1 MLTMEYHNK
10 TKEDLIEAIKILQK
24 KTERAE
30 RITEKI
36 LGSSENAI
44 LILENSRVVQ
54 CNKLS
59 LKIFNKTEKE
69 LLGENLFSFSPKQQP
84 DGTISQDKS
93 KAFVETAMR
102 GKKQIFDW
110 QFIKEN
116 NEIFYTR
123 TRLEQFTL
131 GGQIFVAVRIK
142 DLSQRKSTLK
152 SIRDNESKFK
162 SLADNA
168 PVLLRMTTP
177 NNYFYYFSKQW
188 LNFTGKTELEEKE
201 NGWIENIFPEEVDD
215 VLSQIDLAFKKRRKY
230 ELTYR
235 LKRHDGIFRWVQDI
249 GIPHHDTDG
258 RFAGYISAAT
268 DISDRKSLEE
278 EASKRAALAA
288 SEKRLHKSLQKANIL
303 AITVNTEG
311 KITFCNDSVCKLTN
325 SSRTEI
331 IAKDLFDIVIP
342 LEVNPSFQKIIESG
356 GFSNN
361 LKTYIITSTGE
372 LIDVNFNSIILNN
385 EKGKISG
392 MTIIGEDVSK
402 QIKVQSVLDKAN
414 SQLKDIFDNSSD
426 LIQVFDHRGEFLL
439 VNEAW
444 KQKLEYSDEDIQKI
458 KFTDILHPSYRA
470 TTVEYFKLI
479 AQGKSFEKIET
490 VVVSKSGQSIYLTG
504 SVNCS
509 KTGEYELEYR
519 GIFHDVT
526 EKVRAEKAQ
535 NLYFSITNASI
546 HSKNLSEL
554 FKNIYDEL
562 SKAIPITNF
571 YISLFNTDDNYIS
584 FPYFIDE
591 KYQLKTKNGI
601 RKTGKNFTEYAIKQN
616 RSLLLSKKEIETLI
630 ADKIIDNIG
639 EVPVVWMCAPLR
651 LEDKHIGLVSIKSYD
666 EKITYDEKDVS
677 LLDFISGQ
685 IALAIERKK
694 SEIAL
699 LNSEK
704 KFRDIFESIQDIYFR
719 CKINGDIT
727 MVSPSIQDFMGYA
740 AHEVV
745 DKNITNYYLYSPKI
759 KNLIKEL
766 SKKKSIRDFE
776 VSLVTK
782 KGEIL
787 QCISN
792 IRLVYNEKNIPI
804 EIEGVAKDIS
814 IIKKTNQALIESKEL
829 AEHTLKVKEN
839 FLANMSHEIRTPMN
853 GVIGMIDLLDS
864 TTLTNEQKE
873 YVLTIKKSS
882 ETLLSILNGILDLS
896 KIEAGK
902 MQLRPTVINLKETLD
917 KLYALF
923 SQQALSKNINLF
935 YHIDTKIQEYLK
947 VDEIRLLQI
956 FSNLLSNAIKF
967 TKGGGAINLD
977 IKLHTSTKKKIL
989 MKAEV
994 RDSGI
999 GITKEQIDRLF
1010 TNFSQLDNSS
1020 TKEFGGTGLGLSI
1033 SKELAKLMGGEIGV
1047 FSSPG
1052 FGSTFWFSFE
1062 ALKSDRKAFETAN
1075 KFHDMPG
1082 ISKQFTNY
1090 APHVLIVDDNKINRQ
1105 VASQILRKSGC
1116 NVDTANNGKEAI
1128 KLVKE
1133 KNYEVIFMDIQMP
1146 EMDGVEVTKK
1156 LKKLKNKILP
1166 PIVAMTAYS
1175 MQADR
1180 EKYISAGLD
1189 DYIPKPLK
1197 GHVLI
1202 AKVVELTVDSLSI
1215 QTPKINDHIV
1225 AEETKDNKKT
1235 EIINKEI
1242 ILQLEKYGGFET
1254 VKQVY
1259 DDFLQETEAFLE
1271 EISESLVKQNYKNI
1285 LSILHTIKGNA
1296 GTLGIEKIHMLTTDI
1311 ESKLKIKDYR
1321 DTSFNIKKLTSLYH
1335 EYKSNYKA
1343 ILNSITTYQ
1352 T

>member
-1 MLTMEYHNK
+1 MQYRKK
-10 TKEDLIEAIKILQK
+10 TKEDLIEELKTLQK

-36 LGSSENAI
+36 LESSENAI
-44 LILENSRVVQ
+44 VIFEDSKVVQ
-54 CNKLS
+54 CNELT
-59 LKIFNKTEKE
+59 LKFFCKTEKE
-69 LLGENLFSFSPKQQP
+69 LLGKNIFSFSPKQQP
-84 DGTISQDKS
+84 DGIISRDKS
-93 KAFVETAMR
+93 TAFIETAMR
-102 GKKQIFDW
+102 GEKQLFDW
-110 QFIKEN
+110 QFSKKEN
-116 NEIFYTR
+116 QIFYTR
-123 TRLEQFTL
+123 TRLEPFTFGDKTFL
-131 GGQIFVAVRIK
+131 TVRIK

-152 SIRDNESKFK
+152 SIRENESKFK

-188 LNFTGKTELEEKE
+188 LNFTGKTEKEEEE
-201 NGWIENIFPEEVDD
+201 NGWIENIFPEEIDN

-230 ELTYR
+230 EITYR
-235 LKRHDGIFRWVQDI
+235 LKRHDGIYRWMQDI
-249 GIPHHDTDG
+249 GIPHHDNEG

-268 DISDRKSLEE
+268 DISDRKLLEE
-278 EASKRAALAA
+278 EKSKRAALAA
-288 SEKRLHKSLQKANIL
+288 SEKRLQKSLQKADIL
-303 AITVNTEG
+303 AITVDTEG
-311 KITFCNDSVCKLTN
+311 KITFCNDSVCKLTG
-325 SSRTEI
+325 SEREEI
-331 IAKDLFDIVIP
+331 ISKDLFDIIIP

-385 EKGKISG
+385 EKGQISG

-444 KQKLEYSDEDIQKI
+444 KQKLEYNDEEIKEI
-458 KFTDILHPSYRA
+458 KFTDILHPAYRA

-509 KTGEYELEYR
+509 KIGEFELEYR

-554 FKNIYDEL
+554 FKNIHDEL
-562 SKAIPITNF
+562 SKVIPITNF
-571 YISLFNTDDNYIS
+571 YISLYDDDEYIS
-584 FPYFIDE
+584 FPYFVDE
-591 KYQLKTKNGI
+591 KFKLNTKKGL
-601 RKTGKNFTEYAIKQN
+601 RKTGKNFTEYAINQS
-616 RSLLLSKKEIETLI
+616 RPLLLRKSEIKTLI
-630 ADKIIDNIG
+630 ADKVINNIG
-639 EVPVVWMCAPLR
+639 EIPNVWMCAPLK
-651 LEDKHIGLVSIKSYD
+651 LEDKHIGLVSIKAYD
-666 EKITYDEKDVS
+666 ETITYDEKDIA

-685 IALAIERKK
+685 IALAIERKR
-694 SEIAL
+694 SEIVL

-727 MVSPSIQDFMGYA
+727 MVSPSIKDFMGYGA
-740 AHEVV
+740 NEVV
-745 DKNITNYYLYSPKI
+745 GKNITNHYLYSPKI
-759 KNLIKEL
+759 KNLIRKL
-766 SKKKSIRDFE
+766 AKKKNIRDFE
-776 VSLVTK
+776 VSVVTK
-782 KGEIL
+782 EGGIL

-792 IRLVYNEKNIPI
+792 IRLVYNEKNIPV

-814 IIKKTNQALIESKEL
+814 LIKETNQALIESKEL

-902 MQLRPTVINLKETLD
+902 MQLTPTVINLGETLD

-923 SQQALSKNINLF
+923 AQQALSKNINLF
-935 YHIDTKIQEYLK
+935 YHIDSKIPEYLE

-977 IKLHTSTKKKIL
+977 LKLNPNSKKKFLI
-989 MKAEV
+989 KAEV

-999 GITKEQIDRLF
+999 GITKEEIDKLF

-1033 SKELAKLMGGEIGV
+1033 SKELAQLMGGEIGV

-1062 ALKSDRKAFETAN
+1062 ALKSDKKAFEAAN
-1075 KFHDMPG
+1075 KSHDMPG
-1082 ISKQFTNY
+1082 ISKQFTSY
-1090 APHVLIVDDNKINRQ
+1090 SPSVLVVDDNKINRQ

-1116 NVDTANNGKEAI
+1116 NVDTANSGKEAI
-1128 KLVKE
+1128 KLVKQ
-1133 KNYEVIFMDIQMP
+1133 KDYEVIFMDIQMP
-1146 EMDGVEVTKK
+1146 EMDGVEVTTR
-1156 LKKLKNKILP
+1156 LKKLKSKKLP

-1175 MQADR
+1175 MQEDR
-1180 EKYISAGLD
+1180 EKYINAGLD

-1202 AKVVELTVDSLSI
+1202 SKVVELTAESLSI
-1215 QTPKINDHIV
+1215 QTPNI
-1225 AEETKDNKKT
+1225 AEHTNIKRDSDKPKSI
-1235 EIINKEI
+1235 EIIDTEI
-1242 ILQLEKYGGFET
+1242 ILQLAKYGGFNT
-1254 VKQVY
+1254 VKHVY
-1259 DDFLQETEAFLE
+1259 DDFLSETDVFLE
-1271 EISESLVKQNYKNI
+1271 KLSECLVTQKYKDI

-1296 GTLGIEKIHMLTTDI
+1296 GTLGVQKIHLLTADI

-1321 DTSFNIKKLTSLYH
+1321 DTAINIKKLSSLFY
-1335 EYKSNYKA
+1335 EYKSNYKE
-1343 ILNSITTYQ
+1343 IINSITTYQ
-1352 T
+1352 QS

>member
-1 MLTMEYHNK
+1 MQYHKK
-10 TKEDLIEAIKILQK
+10 TKEDLIEEIKTLQR

-36 LGSSENAI
+36 LESSENAI
-44 LILENSRVVQ
+44 VILEDSKVVQ
-54 CNKLS
+54 CNELT
-59 LKIFNKTEKE
+59 LKIFCKTEKE
-69 LLGENLFSFSPKQQP
+69 LLGKNIFSFSPKQQP
-84 DGTISQDKS
+84 DGIISRDKS
-93 KAFVETAMR
+93 SAFIETAMR
-102 GKKQIFDW
+102 GEKQLFDW
-110 QFIKEN
+110 QFTKKDN
-116 NEIFYTR
+116 QIFYTR

-131 GGQIFVAVRIK
+131 GDKIFLAVRIK

-152 SIRDNESKFK
+152 SIRENESKFK

-188 LNFTGKTELEEKE
+188 LNFTGKTEKEEEE
-201 NGWIENIFPEEVDD
+201 NGWIENIFPEEVDN

-230 ELTYR
+230 EVTYR
-235 LKRHDGIFRWVQDI
+235 LKRHDGIYRWMQDI
-249 GIPHHDTDG
+249 GIPHHDNEG

-268 DISDRKSLEE
+268 DISDRKLLEE
-278 EASKRAALAA
+278 EDSKRAALAA
-288 SEKRLHKSLQKANIL
+288 SEKRLHKSLQKADIL

-325 SSRTEI
+325 SSREEI
-331 IAKDLFDIVIP
+331 IAKDFFDIVIP

-385 EKGKISG
+385 EKGQISG

-414 SQLKDIFDNSSD
+414 AQLKDIFDNSSD

-444 KQKLEYSDEDIQKI
+444 KQKLEYNDEEIKEI
-458 KFTDILHPSYRA
+458 KFTDILHPAYRA

-509 KTGEYELEYR
+509 KIGEFELEYR

-546 HSKNLSEL
+546 HSKNLLEL
-554 FKNIYDEL
+554 FKNIHDEL
-562 SKAIPITNF
+562 SKVIPITNF
-571 YISLFNTDDNYIS
+571 YISLYNKEDNYIS
-584 FPYFIDE
+584 FPYFVDE
-591 KYQLKTKNGI
+591 KFTLDTKKGL
-601 RKTGKNFTEYAIKQN
+601 RKTGKNFTEYAINQS
-616 RSLLLSKKEIETLI
+616 RPLLLRKSEIKALI
-630 ADKIIDNIG
+630 TDNVIDNIG
-639 EVPVVWMCAPLR
+639 EIPNVWMCAPLK
-651 LEDKHIGLVSIKSYD
+651 LENKHIGLVSIKAYD
-666 EKITYDEKDVS
+666 ETITYDERDVA

-694 SEIAL
+694 SEITL
-699 LNSEK
+699 LDSEK

-745 DKNITNYYLYSPKI
+745 DKNITNYYLYSSKI
-759 KNLIKEL
+759 KNLIREL
-766 SKKKSIRDFE
+766 SEKKSIRDFE
-776 VSLVTK
+776 VSVVTK
-782 KGEIL
+782 DGEIL

-792 IRLVYNEKNIPI
+792 IRLVYNQKNIPV

-814 IIKKTNQALIESKEL
+814 IIKETNQALIESKEL
-829 AEHTLKVKEN
+829 AEHTLKVKES

-864 TTLTNEQKE
+864 TALTNEQKE

-902 MQLRPTVINLKETLD
+902 MQLRPTTINLKETLD

-923 SQQALSKNINLF
+923 AQQALSKNINLF
-935 YHIDTKIQEYLK
+935 YHIDTKIEVYLE

-977 IKLHTSTKKKIL
+977 IKLNTSSKKKIL
-989 MKAEV
+989 IKAEV

-999 GITKEQIDRLF
+999 GITKEQIDKLF

-1062 ALKSDRKAFETAN
+1062 AIKSDKKAFEVAN
-1075 KFHDMPG
+1075 KSNDMPG
-1082 ISKQFTNY
+1082 ISKQFTSY
-1090 APHVLIVDDNKINRQ
+1090 SPSVLIVDDNKINRQ

-1116 NVDTANNGKEAI
+1116 NVDTANNGQEAI
-1128 KLVKE
+1128 KLVKQ
-1133 KNYEVIFMDIQMP
+1133 KDYEVIFMDIQMP
-1146 EMDGVEVTKK
+1146 EMDGVEVTKR
-1156 LKKLKNKILP
+1156 LKTIPNKTLP

-1175 MQADR
+1175 MREDR

-1202 AKVVELTVDSLSI
+1202 SKVVELTADSLSI
-1215 QTPKINDHIV
+1215 QTPKLNNHI
-1225 AEETKDNKKT
+1225 ADQEATNNIKKD
-1235 EIINKEI
+1235 EIIDKEI
-1242 ILQLEKYGGFET
+1242 ILQLEKYGGYET

-1259 DDFLQETEAFLE
+1259 DDFLQETKAFLDD
-1271 EISESLVKQNYKNI
+1271 ISESLVKQNYKNI

-1296 GTLGIEKIHMLTTDI
+1296 GTLGIQKIHVLTAEI
-1311 ESKLKIKDYR
+1311 ESKLKVKDYR
-1321 DTSFNIKKLTSLYH
+1321 DTTIHIKELSFLYD
-1335 EYKSNYKA
+1335 EYKSHYKA
-1343 ILNSITTYQ
+1343 ILKSITTYQ